1 MRVFLYERQLEM
13 PGGAAYFPLAS
24 GLLVSFA
31 RKFLPGWTFKI
42 NSPAEDPDIVAFSVS
57 LWNLNYSIQKAA
69 EIRKAFPGARIIF
82 GGPSSADSR
91 LRGEETIHGE
101 GEAEFLKRISGI
113 EAEVKTL
120 DDIPSPYLTGV
131 FYGINGTQA
140 IVETNR
146 GCPFGCA
153 YCFWG
158 KGNKKVK
165 FHSME
170 YVTAEAEWIGSNKIP
185 YVFCADGNFGMFP
198 RDVEIAKIYADV
210 KRRYGYPE
218 KFRVCYGKNAEKSVF
233 ETASILAEAGL
244 SKSVTLSP
252 QTRNPESLKLIG
264 RKNIRDSFFDEMQ
277 ARYDHAGIPVYSE
290 LILGLPGETYDSFKS
305 GLLQTMRS
313 GNQLFVYMCEVLP
326 GTRLAEDQYR
336 RENGITTVRSLL
348 SPVHCRPVYP
358 QEHEDVVIAT
368 KTMPV
373 DAWKRSVV
381 LGWMV
386 QLYYSLKVLDMV
398 PEDILEFCLNEI
410 SVHHPIPEYFN
421 KKAEDVLSGR
431 GRCDLING
439 IYFEPEEVMYL
450 KYFCEEGADPV
461 SQVIYARKN
470 NFKKKEEA
478 KPCRM

>member
-1 MRVFLYERQLEM
+1 MRVFFYEKQLEM
-13 PGGAAYFPLAS
+13 PGNATYFPLAT

-42 NSPAEDPDIVAFSVS
+42 NTPVVNASIAAFSVS
-57 LWNLNYSIQKAA
+57 LWNINYSIQKAA
-69 EIRKAFPGARIIF
+69 EIKKEYPGVKIIF
-82 GGPSSADSR
+82 GGPSSSDVR
-91 LRGEETIHGE
+91 LDGSEIINGE
-101 GEAEFLKRISGI
+101 GESEFLKKISGI
-113 EAEVKTL
+113 ESEIKDL

-131 FYGINGTQA
+131 FDNINGTQA

-158 KGNKKVK
+158 KGNKKIK
-165 FHSME
+165 FHSIE
-170 YVTAEAEWIGSNKIP
+170 YVKAEAEWMGINRIP

-198 RDVEIAKIYADV
+198 RDVQIAEIYAKV

-233 ETASILAEAGL
+233 EAASILAAAGL

-277 ARYDHAGIPVYSE
+277 AKYDKAGIPVYSE
-290 LILGLPGETYDSFKS
+290 LILGLPGETYNSFKS

-313 GNQLFVYMCEVLP
+313 GNQLFVYLCEVLP
-326 GTRLAEDQYR
+326 GTRLSEAEYR
-336 RENGITTVRSLL
+336 QEHGVVARRTLL

-358 QEHEDVVIAT
+358 QEFEDVVVGT
-368 KTMPV
+368 KTMPIEE
-373 DAWKRSVV
+373 WKQAVV

-386 QLYYSLKVLDMV
+386 QLYYSFKILDML
-398 PEDILEFCLNEI
+398 PEDVLEFCLKKSTEKTEI
-410 SVHHPIPEYFN
+410 SEYFN
-421 KKAEDVLSGR
+421 KKAKSILNCE

-450 KYFCEEGADPV
+450 KYFCETGADPV

-470 NFKKKEEA
+470 NFKKKE
-478 KPCRM
+478 RNVLWM